1 MQFLISFLGA
11 MLGVIV
17 SEIIFF
23 IILLKK
29 NARK

>member
-11 MLGVIV
+11 MLGVIT

-29 NARK
+29 NAKK